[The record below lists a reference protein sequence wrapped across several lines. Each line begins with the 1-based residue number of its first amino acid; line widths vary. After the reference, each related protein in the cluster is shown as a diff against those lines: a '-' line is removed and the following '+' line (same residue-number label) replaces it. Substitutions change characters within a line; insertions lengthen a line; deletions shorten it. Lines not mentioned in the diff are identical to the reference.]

1 MDNIKKLQSLIRNED
16 RFNAVTFTLEL
27 LEKGTIDIVTLYQ
40 DVLSRLLSEID
51 CDLSPEECIWKE
63 HVMSS
68 IVRTILES
76 SFPYIIKEANKA
88 QKKNKLVII
97 ACPSEEYH
105 EIGAKMA
112 YDFFLMKG
120 YDAIFIGANT
130 PTDEIVSAVKFAKPD
145 YLAISVT
152 DRYNLIK
159 TRQVIDS
166 VKTVNSE
173 LKIIIGGLAFSDQ
186 STRDQIN
193 YDYYITNFD
202 SFSKVGD

>member
-16 RFNAVTFTLEL
+16 RFKAVTFTLEL

-173 LKIIIGGLAFSDQ
+173 LKIIIGGLAFLDQ

>member
-16 RFNAVTFTLEL
+16 RFKAVTFTLEL